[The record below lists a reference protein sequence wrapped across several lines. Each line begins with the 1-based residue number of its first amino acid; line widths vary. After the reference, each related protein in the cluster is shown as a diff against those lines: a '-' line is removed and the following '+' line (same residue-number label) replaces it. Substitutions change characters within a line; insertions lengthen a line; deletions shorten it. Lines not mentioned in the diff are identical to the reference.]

1 MLNKTKI
8 ICTIGQQS
16 ESESVLEQ
24 MLLSGMNVAR
34 LNLSNGGINVQQ
46 RYIDSIKRLSLIHD
60 RALSIMLDTYGPK
73 IKTHYFKNNVESFAK
88 GCKVII
94 HTNEEVLGSGHEF
107 SINYPGLFDDVNV
120 GCEIL
125 LNSGSTH
132 LCVLSK
138 NNENKTIECEV
149 LKSGTV
155 QDNCLVNV
163 PSITTSMPC
172 INHEDASLLKFAV
185 SAGVDFVGASFVRN
199 AQDVSEIKEFVS
211 QYNSNVKVFAKIENN
226 SAVNNFDEILNVAD
240 GIIISRG
247 DLSVEVEYEILPII
261 QKKMIR
267 KCNIVGKPIV
277 VGTQIISSMT
287 RNKKPS
293 RAEVSDVANLIL
305 DGVDGLSLTN
315 VTTIG
320 LYPIKAVKEL
330 SKIIKATEAHK
341 HEIDTIDKSPCFKN
355 NTYNQNLP
363 FEFPLDD
370 AVAMAVITTAKKVDA
385 KLIVAFSES
394 GATAK
399 RISKYRPD
407 CPIASVS
414 SNANIRMALTLNWG
428 IYPVV
433 ASHKTYEIDFM
444 SLASE
449 IAVYYG
455 LKEGDTFIITGGNGI
470 GNTNLMKVCK
480 L

>member
-8 ICTIGQQS
+8 ICTIGLQS
-16 ESESVLEQ
+16 ENEGVLEE
-24 MLLSGMNVAR
+24 MLLAGMNVAR
-34 LNLSNGGINVQQ
+34 LNLSNGSVSIQQ
-46 RYIDSIKRLSLIHD
+46 KYVDTIKRLALIHD

-73 IKTHYFKNNVESFAK
+73 IKTHEFKHSVERIGK
-88 GCKVII
+88 GCKVTI
-94 HTNEEVLGSGHEF
+94 HTQEEVLGTSEEF
-107 SINYPGLFDDVNV
+107 SVNYPGLFDDVNLED
-120 GCEIL
+120 EIL
-125 LNSGSTH
+125 VNNGSVH
-132 LCVLSK
+132 LIVIHK
-138 NNENKTIECEV
+138 NIENKTIECEA
-149 LKSGTV
+149 LKSGSV

-163 PSITTSMPC
+163 PNIVTSMPC
-172 INHEDASLLKFAV
+172 VSPDDAAVIKFAV
-185 SAGVDFVGASFVRN
+185 GAGVDFIGASFVRN
-199 AQDVSEIKEFVS
+199 AQDVLEIKELLKS
-211 QYNSNVKVFAKIENN
+211 QNSNIKVFAKIENKA
-226 SAVNNFDEILNVAD
+226 AVENFDEILEVAD
-240 GIIISRG
+240 GVIIARG
-247 DLSVEVEYEILPII
+247 DLSVELPYEVQPII

-267 KCNIVGKPIV
+267 KANHLGKPIV
-277 VGTQIISSMT
+277 VGTQVLSSMT

-305 DGVDGLSLTN
+305 DGVDAISLTN

-320 LYPIKAVKEL
+320 LYPSKSVKEL
-330 SKIIKATEAHK
+330 AKIIKATEEHAREVLPHHGHQHRCHCC
-341 HEIDTIDKSPCFKN
+341 HEN
-355 NTYNQNLP
+355 G
-363 FEFPLDD
+363 LDD
-370 AVAMAVITTAKKVDA
+370 AVANAVIATAKDVNA

-399 RISKYRPD
+399 RISRHRPD

-414 SNANIRMALTLNWG
+414 SDTSIRMSLTLNWG

-433 ASHKTYEIDFM
+433 ASHKTYEIDFI
-444 SLASE
+444 SLASK

>member
-16 ESESVLEQ
+16 ENEKVLEE

-34 LNLSNGGINVQQ
+34 LNLANGGISVQQ
-46 RYIDSIKRLSLIHD
+46 RYIDTVKKLSLIHD
-60 RALSIMLDTYGPK
+60 RTLSIMLDTYGPK
-73 IKTHYFKNNVESFAK
+73 IKTCEFIKAVENIGK
-88 GCKVII
+88 GCKVTI
-94 HTNEEVLGSGHEF
+94 HTNDVILGNHLEF
-107 SINYPGLFDDVNV
+107 SVDYPGLYNDVEVND
-120 GCEIL
+120 ELI
-125 LNSGSTH
+125 LNSGS
-132 LCVLSK
+132 LVLLVLSK
-138 NNENKTIECEV
+138 NEENKTLVCEA

-163 PSITTSMPC
+163 PNRLSSLPC
-172 INHEDASLLKFAV
+172 ISDEDASLIKFAA
-185 SAGVDFVGASFVRN
+185 SAGVDFIGASFVRN
-199 AQDVSEIKEFVS
+199 AKDVNDVKAFV
-211 QYNSNVKVFAKIENN
+211 NELNPNIKVFAKIENK
-226 SAVNNFDEILNVAD
+226 SAVENFDEILEAAD

-247 DLSVEVEYEILPII
+247 DLSVEVPYEYQPII
-261 QKKMIR
+261 QKKIIK
-267 KCNIVGKPIV
+267 KCNKAGKPV
-277 VGTQIISSMT
+277 VVSTQIISSMT

-293 RAEVSDVANLIL
+293 RAEVSDVANLVL
-305 DGVDGLSLTN
+305 DGVDAISLTN

-320 LYPIKAVKEL
+320 LYPSKAVKAL
-330 SKIIKATEAHK
+330 AKIIKATEEHAKEVLGCKGSCHK
-341 HEIDTIDKSPCFKN
+341 HHNENSD
-355 NTYNQNLP
+355 Y
-363 FEFPLDD
+363 PLDD
-370 AVAMAVITTAKKVDA
+370 AVASAVIATANKVNA

-399 RISKYRPD
+399 RISKQRPD

-414 SNANIRMALTLNWG
+414 SDDSIRMSLTLNWG

-433 ASHKTYEIDFM
+433 AAHKTYEIDFL
-444 SLASE
+444 SLGKE